1 MCKLV
6 RSVVH
11 SSHICRILQDCH
23 LCCSVL
29 AATQL
34 NLICPGWL
42 DDTVIVQHDAATYTS
57 YLTESCYAGEVLEED
72 SLEIQ
77 QAVSHIAEVALLGV
91 GDANRMFPESL
102 EELYDSY
109 GGEEMEFRVIL

>member
-1 MCKLV
+1 MG
-6 RSVVH
+6 RTTNMVVAV
-11 SSHICRILQDCH
+11 SAAGTYSTLFCTGCSTAEPD
-23 LCCSVL
+23 LCYFH
-29 AATQL
+29 AF
-34 NLICPGWL
+34 
-42 DDTVIVQHDAATYTS
+42 TVQIAVIMHYDAAT
-57 YLTESCYAGEVLEED
+57 LHLNVCCYAGEVLEED

-102 EELYDSY
+102 EEMYDSY